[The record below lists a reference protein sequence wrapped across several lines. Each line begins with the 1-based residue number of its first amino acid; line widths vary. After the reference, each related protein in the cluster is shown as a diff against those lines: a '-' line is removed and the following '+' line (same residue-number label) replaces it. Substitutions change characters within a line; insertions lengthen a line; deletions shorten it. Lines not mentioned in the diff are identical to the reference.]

1 MNEAILF
8 AALLVVLGMA
18 ALLAKRPR
26 EAAAPEPRDRFDS
39 ASEPATDRGPGPA
52 HRQTTEI
59 LEQMD
64 DGILVLN
71 ESLTLTFANRRA
83 RTLLDIRSA
92 ALPPIVPVDGI
103 LSVARRAL
111 AEDITVQDIVTL
123 WPQQAKLKVHA
134 APLSAQ
140 QAVVVVMRDVTE
152 EIRTQQIRRQF
163 VASASHELKSPVAGM
178 AALAEALRQA
188 IPGDPDEAVRFADRI
203 AHESARLARLI
214 NDLLDLS
221 RLEDPVNV
229 SSASIDLSE
238 VARSELE
245 AIDSPARDKNVRLES
260 SIEPRVHVRGD
271 GQQLALMIK
280 NLLDNAVRYTPE
292 GGTVRLEVAR
302 GNGIATVTVQDDG
315 IGIPMQSQ
323 ARIFERFYRVDKD
336 RARESGGTGLG
347 LSIVKHVAELH
358 GGHIAVKSE
367 LGEGSVFTAR
377 LPLTE
382 PSNGVE
388 ASPIA
393 I

>member
-8 AALLVVLGMA
+8 FIALP
-18 ALLAKRPR
+18 ALLALVVWLTRRPR
-26 EAAAPEPRDRFDS
+26 GAAPAPREQLER
-39 ASEPATDRGPGPA
+39 ASDPAPNGGPGPA
-52 HRQTTEI
+52 DRQTSEI

-71 ESLTLTFANRRA
+71 ESLTPTFANRMA
-83 RTLLDIRSA
+83 RTLLDIRSP

-111 AEDITVQDIVTL
+111 AEGITVQDIVTL
-123 WPQQAKLKVHA
+123 WPQQTKLKVHA
-134 APLSAQ
+134 SPLAAQ

-152 EIRTQQIRRQF
+152 EMRTQQIRRQF

-188 IPGDPDEAVRFADRI
+188 ILDDPGKADRFAERI
-203 AHESARLARLI
+203 AHESERLARLI

-221 RLEDPVNV
+221 RLEDPLNV
-229 SSASIDLSE
+229 SIGSIDLSA

-245 AIDSPARDKNVRLES
+245 AIGAQARDKNLTLES
-260 SIEPRVHVRGD
+260 SIEPGIYVRGD

-280 NLLDNAVRYTPE
+280 NLLDNAVRYTPK

-302 GNGIATVTVQDDG
+302 DDGAATITVEDDG
-315 IGIPMQSQ
+315 IGIPLRTQ

-347 LSIVKHVAELH
+347 LSIVKHVLEIH

-382 PSNGVE
+382 PSEGVH